1 MQESLWRATAQPSK
15 FRPLI
20 ENAKTDVLIVGGG
33 MAGILC
39 AYFLK
44 KAGIDCLL
52 IEKGKIGCGISG
64 NTTAKITS
72 QHGLIYQKLEKA
84 FSGEFAKGYWLAN
97 EAALSQ
103 FILLSKQISC
113 DMEVKDNYIFRT
125 TWRNIFFYLIKPVIN
140 T

>member
-1 MQESLWRATAQPSK
+1 MQNSLWRETVQPPK
-15 FRPLI
+15 I
-20 ENAKTDVLIVGGG
+20 HGKNENDETDVLIVGGG

-103 FILLSKQISC
+103 FILLSRQISC
-113 DMEVKDNYIFRT
+113 HICGEDEEILVIS
-125 TWRNIFFYLIKPVIN
+125 LKPPAAMSFM
-140 T
+140 